1 MTPTR
6 FTQCL
11 EALRWTDHT
20 LAGALQCDLSLVE
33 AWESGDIEVPAGVA
47 AWLEVLALVH
57 EGAPPPKTW
66 RGKRA

>member
-1 MTPTR
+1 
-6 FTQCL
+6 
-11 EALRWTDHT
+11 

-33 AWESGDIEVPAGVA
+33 AWERGDIEVPAGVA